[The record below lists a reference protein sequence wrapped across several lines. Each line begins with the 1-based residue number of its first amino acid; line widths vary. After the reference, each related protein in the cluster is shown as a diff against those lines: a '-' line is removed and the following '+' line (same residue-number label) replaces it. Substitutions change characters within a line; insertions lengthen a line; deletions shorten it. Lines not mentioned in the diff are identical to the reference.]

1 MKSLYRPL
9 LEPFWSLTK
18 KYYMKTLEV
27 IVTIISMPGTMDLW
41 STTWLKE
48 MVRQKS
54 QRLTLRHAPLMSP
67 ARRGAFLQAC
77 DMNNKHLGNTALTQ
91 TLKGNTC
98 TNNFIA
104 YQIMK
109 TLL

>member
-1 MKSLYRPL
+1 
-9 LEPFWSLTK
+9 
-18 KYYMKTLEV
+18 
-27 IVTIISMPGTMDLW
+27 MDLW

-54 QRLTLRHAPLMSP
+54 QRLTLRYALLMIP
-67 ARRGAFLQAC
+67 ARRKAFLQAC
-77 DMNNKHLGNTALTQ
+77 DINNKHFRNTALAQ